1 MFEEASMK
9 KQKLTIMLMV
19 MLMFIGFGIVIPV
32 LPHVVT
38 EEIQASDIHV
48 QIMLA
53 VYSLASFLVSPLWG
67 ALSERIGRKPVLMIG
82 MAGFSLSFLVF
93 ALAVYWNQANIVSDD
108 ASLILMYVS
117 RTLSGLFSGATIAVA
132 MAYMADITSDE
143 ERTKGMGLIGM
154 SIGMGFIF
162 GPGIGGLLAFDDFY
176 SLPFFVSAGLS
187 LFTMVLAWSWLQES
201 LTAERRAAEQQQR
214 ALQSSRWSA
223 FQGSVKY
230 LFILAFLAT
239 FALAGLEGT
248 LQLFQ
253 IEKIGVTPTQM
264 GAMFFFSGLVGAL
277 MQGWFIQRY
286 IKKGDETR
294 YMIIGFLL
302 SAVSFVLLLFSHNV
316 FDAAIYLC
324 LFGIGNSLIRP
335 CVTSLITQ
343 KSNVGYGVSTG
354 LSASFDSLGRI
365 IGPLFAGALFGLSF
379 PGYDYS
385 GFWTFVVGAGICLF
399 AIVLVFVFMRED
411 AKTSQHVSKGKL
423 E

>member
-1 MFEEASMK
+1 
-9 KQKLTIMLMV
+9 
-19 MLMFIGFGIVIPV
+19 
-32 LPHVVT
+32 
-38 EEIQASDIHV
+38 
-48 QIMLA
+48 
-53 VYSLASFLVSPLWG
+53 
-67 ALSERIGRKPVLMIG
+67 
-82 MAGFSLSFLVF
+82 
-93 ALAVYWNQANIVSDD
+93 
-108 ASLILMYVS
+108 MYVS

-162 GPGIGGLLAFDDFY
+162 GPGIGGLLAFEDFY

-201 LTAERRAAEQQQR
+201 LTAERRALEQQQR
-214 ALQSSRWSA
+214 ALQKTSRWAA
-223 FQGSVKY
+223 FQGPVRY

-253 IEKIGVTPTQM
+253 IEKINVTPTQM

-294 YMIIGFLL
+294 YMMIGFLL
-302 SAVSFVLLLFSHNV
+302 CAISFVLLLFSQNV

-343 KSNVGYGVSTG
+343 KSNVGFGVSTG
-354 LSASFDSLGRI
+354 LSASFDSLGRV
-365 IGPLFAGALFGLSF
+365 IGPLFAGTLFGLSF

-385 GFWTFVVGAGICLF
+385 GFWTFLAGAGICLV
-399 AIVLVFVFMRED
+399 AIVLVFVFMRQD
-411 AKTSQHVSKGKL
+411 AQASQEVTEAKA
-423 E
+423 